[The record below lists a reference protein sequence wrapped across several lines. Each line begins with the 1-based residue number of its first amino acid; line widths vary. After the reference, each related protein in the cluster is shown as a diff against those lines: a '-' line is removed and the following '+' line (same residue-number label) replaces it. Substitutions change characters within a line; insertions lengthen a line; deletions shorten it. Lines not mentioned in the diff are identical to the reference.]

1 MKNALFAISLV
12 TISASALFARPWEE
26 PSSRWSEDKGFLREQ
41 QQYSRIGYPDSG
53 SDPRR
58 NSRYENRDH
67 LSRKHHYS
75 PRGPAAVFFEDA
87 HHHGASIALDAGE
100 EIPDL
105 GRVFSRYNSW
115 NDEISSINLREGVS
129 VILYEHSH
137 FRGRRI
143 KLDHSTR
150 RLSSARSHF
159 GSFENWNDR
168 VSSIR
173 VIRSSHQRERRED
186 DFGRDRER
194 KDRSRIGHASI
205 VLFSDSGYSGRRLP
219 LRAGDSIPN
228 LSRIEWNDS
237 ISSIRMNDNVRLQLF
252 EHSNFRGR
260 SIIISASQ
268 YNMNHVRPDRPYG
281 RSERWN
287 DRVSSLRVI
296 GNEKLSYVEPKRFEK
311 QYALKN
317 RY

>member
-1 MKNALFAISLV
+1 MKNALFAISLA

-26 PSSRWSEDKGFLREQ
+26 PSSRWGEDKGFFREQ
-41 QQYSRIGYPDSG
+41 HQSSRIGYPDRG

-58 NSRYENRDH
+58 NARYEYNERVSH
-67 LSRKHHYS
+67 KHHYGY
-75 PRGPAAVFFEDA
+75 RRPAAVFFEHA
-87 HHHGASIALDAGE
+87 QHHGASIALDVGE

-105 GRVFSRYNSW
+105 ARVFSHYNSW
-115 NDEISSINLREGVS
+115 NDEISSINLKEGVS

-173 VIRSSHQRERRED
+173 VIRSNRQRERRED
-186 DFGRDRER
+186 DFSRDRER
-194 KDRSRIGHASI
+194 KDRSRVGHASV

-228 LSRIEWNDS
+228 LSRIDWNDS
-237 ISSIRMNDNVRLQLF
+237 ISSIRMNDNLRLQLF

-260 SIIISASQ
+260 SIVISASQ
-268 YNMNHVRPDRPYG
+268 YNMNHVSPDRPYG
-281 RSERWN
+281 RSEGWN

-296 GNEKLSYVEPKRFEK
+296 SSEKLSNTTSPKIWNNG
-311 QYALKN
+311 AG
-317 RY
+317 